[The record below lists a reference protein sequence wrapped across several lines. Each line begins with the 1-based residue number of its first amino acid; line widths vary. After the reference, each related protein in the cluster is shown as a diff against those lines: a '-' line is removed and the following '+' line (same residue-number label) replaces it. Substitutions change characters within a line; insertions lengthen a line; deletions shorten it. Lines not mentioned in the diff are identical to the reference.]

1 MMKED
6 NQDLF
11 LRSLDSKLSEK
22 EKTLLQNALL
32 SDTHLPKHSKEFIQ
46 IRELLAQ
53 QQGKSFG
60 AFFAERV
67 INQIRV
73 LQQEIEYQ
81 VFSFF
86 KKYQLVAIGLVVALF
101 ISNIMLADTLTIKSI
116 IGLEENSLT
125 DTVTDNVQIDLYQ
138 NLTK

>member
-1 MMKED
+1 MRNED
-6 NQDLF
+6 HQELF
-11 LRSLDSKLSEK
+11 LRSLDSHLQEN
-22 EKTLLQNALL
+22 ENILLQNAYLTDTLL
-32 SDTHLPKHSKEFIQ
+32 SKNSKEFIQ
-46 IRELLAQ
+46 IRELLAHQ
-53 QQGKSFG
+53 KGQSFG
-60 AFFAERV
+60 PFFAERV

-73 LQQEIEYQ
+73 LQEEIEYQ

-86 KKYQLVAIGLVVALF
+86 KKYQLVVVGLVVALL

-125 DTVTDNVQIDLYQ
+125 DTVTENIQIDLYQ

>member
-11 LRSLDSKLSEK
+11 LRSLDSHLRESEN
-22 EKTLLQNALL
+22 TILQNAYLT
-32 SDTHLPKHSKEFIQ
+32 DTHLSKNSKEFIQ
-46 IRELLAQ
+46 IRELLAHQ
-53 QQGKSFG
+53 KGQSFG
-60 AFFAERV
+60 PFFAERV

-73 LQQEIEYQ
+73 LQEEIEYQ

-86 KKYQLVAIGLVVALF
+86 KKYQLVAVGLVVALF
-101 ISNIMLADTLTIKSI
+101 ISNMMLADTLTIKSI
-116 IGLEENSLT
+116 IGLEENTLT
-125 DTVTDNVQIDLYQ
+125 DSVADNVQIDLYQ

>member
-11 LRSLDSKLSEK
+11 LRSLDSQLREN
-22 EKTLLQNALL
+22 ENALLQNAYLT
-32 SDTHLPKHSKEFIQ
+32 DTHLPKHSKEFIQ

-60 AFFAERV
+60 PFFAERV

-73 LQQEIEYQ
+73 LQEEIEYQ

-138 NLTK
+138 DLTK